1 MTIERIVKRSDEAAS
16 VFFDDQ
22 SEIILSYEVIIK
34 NGLRKG
40 DQVSESLFYLLS
52 EENEKYFIKRK
63 AINLIARRIHS
74 SRELQ
79 IKLLQRRFNKK
90 LIDEVIQNLVN
101 SNIINDELFSRIF
114 VEEKARTK
122 YWSRSKLKGELIKR
136 GIKNDV
142 IEIVLTQEFHEDC
155 EHMKKLAE
163 KKANILH
170 KRNYSD
176 QQLKQK
182 LFSFL
187 LSKGFEID
195 LIKECIHDLCSGKN
209 EELID

>member
-1 MTIERIVKRSDEAAS
+1 MTIERIVKRSDESAS

-22 SEIILSYEVIIK
+22 GEMILSYEVIFK

-40 DQVSESLFYLLS
+40 DAVSESLFYQLKN
-52 EENEKYFIKRK
+52 ENEKYFIKKK
-63 AINLIARRIHS
+63 ALNLIAKRVHS

-79 IKLLQRRFNKK
+79 IKLLQKRFSKK
-90 LIDEVIQNLVN
+90 LIDEVIQNLI
-101 SNIINDELFSRIF
+101 SNKIINDEAFAGIF
-114 VEEKARTK
+114 VEEKSRTK
-122 YWSRSKLKGELIKR
+122 HWGSSKLKGELIKR

-142 IEIVLTQEFHEDC
+142 IEIVLHSALHDDSEQI
-155 EHMKKLAE
+155 KKLAE
-163 KKANILH
+163 KKVNILR
-170 KRNYSD
+170 KRNYTD

-195 LIKECIHDLCSGKN
+195 LIKKNIRNLFSGN
-209 EELID
+209 SEELID

>member
-1 MTIERIVKRSDEAAS
+1 MTIERIVKRSDESAS

-40 DQVSESLFYLLS
+40 DAVSESLFYLLKD
-52 EENEKYFIKRK
+52 ENEKYFIKKK

-79 IKLLQRRFNKK
+79 IKLLQKRYSKK
-90 LIDEVIQNLVN
+90 LIDEVIQNLIYN
-101 SNIINDELFSRIF
+101 KIINDEAFARIF
-114 VEEKARTK
+114 VEEKSRTK
-122 YWSRSKLKGELIKR
+122 HWGRSKLKGELIKR

-142 IEIVLTQEFHEDC
+142 IEIVLQSELHDDS
-155 EHMKKLAE
+155 EHIKKLVE
-163 KKANILH
+163 KKANILR
-170 KRNYSD
+170 KRNYTD

-195 LIKECIHDLCSGKN
+195 LIKKCIQDLFSGN
-209 EELID
+209 YEELID